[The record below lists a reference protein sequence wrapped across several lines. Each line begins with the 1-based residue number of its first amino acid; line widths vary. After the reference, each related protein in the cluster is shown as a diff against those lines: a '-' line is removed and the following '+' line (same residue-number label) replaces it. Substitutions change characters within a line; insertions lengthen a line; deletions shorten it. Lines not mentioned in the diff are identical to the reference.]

1 METYQV
7 AAGLLDFWV
16 RGEGVHA
23 PAGRIPPDTA
33 KERWGDPE
41 ITELLYSHE
50 SIPQTGAQLMRA
62 SSRAAEGQAFTSV
75 FTAWAVNLRITSYCN
90 DNISIILKNAPS
102 VCALN
107 VSPRLLGTSAGLG
120 GLSWT
125 LGLLVAKPGA
135 LSTSVAMNKHR
146 WLLIPFHRVTL

>member
-7 AAGLLDFWV
+7 AAGLLDSWV

-75 FTAWAVNLRITSYCN
+75 FTA
-90 DNISIILKNAPS
+90 
-102 VCALN
+102 
-107 VSPRLLGTSAGLG
+107 
-120 GLSWT
+120 
-125 LGLLVAKPGA
+125 
-135 LSTSVAMNKHR
+135 
-146 WLLIPFHRVTL
+146 

>member
-1 METYQV
+1 METYQA

-16 RGEGVHA
+16 REGVHA

-33 KERWGDPE
+33 KERWDDPE

-50 SIPQTGAQLMRA
+50 SIPQTGAQLMRV
-62 SSRAAEGQAFTSV
+62 SSRTAEGQAFTFV
-75 FTAWAVNLRITSYCN
+75 FTAWAVNLRITFYCN
-90 DNISIILKNAPS
+90 DNISIILNDAHS
-102 VCALN
+102 VRALN
-107 VSPRLLGTSAGLG
+107 VYRGSWDLQQGLG

-135 LSTSVAMNKHR
+135 LSTSVAINKHG
-146 WLLIPFHRVTL
+146 